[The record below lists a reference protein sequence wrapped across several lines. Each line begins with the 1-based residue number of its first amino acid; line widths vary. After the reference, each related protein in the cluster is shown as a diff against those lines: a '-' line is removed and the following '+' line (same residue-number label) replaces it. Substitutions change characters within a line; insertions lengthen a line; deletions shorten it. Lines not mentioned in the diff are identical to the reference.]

1 MVNFIWEFKKLND
14 REFEVF
20 QQSLKKMNSIKI
32 TQKIWFELEGGGAI
46 SSQSIILGVVPTRNK
61 LIGPL
66 RCFAVKNSMITWTKK
81 NGQME
86 LQINCF
92 VWNKIEFILWS
103 LHYVQNCQYLSK
115 TCLKVLAFF
124 LSNANENN
132 FLVWINKDNH

>member
-1 MVNFIWEFKKLND
+1 MKFQVCWSNKNSLISWAIFESTWSILFENSKNWMTAFEVFSKKLN
-14 REFEVF
+14 R
-20 QQSLKKMNSIKI
+20 IKI
-32 TQKIWFELEGGGAI
+32 TQKSDLNLKVVELRT

-66 RCFAVKNSMITWTKK
+66 CCFAVKNSMITWTKK

-115 TCLKVLAFF
+115 TCGILPF
-124 LSNANENN
+124 
-132 FLVWINKDNH
+132 